1 MPMELVLVGIV
12 CLAIGAFAAIL
23 AMRNA
28 KSGSIREAESKVT
41 AAHSEA
47 EQVMADATRAAE
59 TLKKEALLEAK
70 EEIIQNKQ
78 AAEAEEAQRK
88 KEIRALENRV
98 MQREESLDRR
108 NEALDKR
115 EHQLSSQQGQ
125 IDKRSRELEELYA
138 RQTDELERIS
148 ELTREDAHTELL
160 DKVRGE
166 VTHEAAT
173 IIRESEQKVKVE
185 CHKTAQ
191 EIISLA
197 IQRCASDHTAE
208 VTVTSVHIPS
218 DDLKGRI
225 IGREGRNIRTFEQV
239 SGVNL
244 VIDDTPETVVLS
256 SFDPVRRETAR
267 VALENLIADG
277 RIHPARIEEMYQKAS
292 DLVQQRVRE
301 AGEQA
306 AFDMGIHDLH
316 PEIVRTLGA
325 LRYRTSFGQN
335 VLRHSLEVAD
345 LCAIMAAEL
354 GIDVVTAKRAGL
366 LHDLGKA
373 IDHEVE
379 GPHAVIGAELARRY
393 GEKPAIV
400 HAIEAHHGDTDPNT
414 VLDVLVQAGDAISAS
429 RPGARRESA
438 ENYIKRLEKLEEIAN
453 SHEGVERTYA
463 MQAGREVHVMVQP
476 DKVSDA
482 ESTVLAH
489 DIAQQIEEEMEY
501 PGQVRVVVIRES
513 RAVDIAK

>member
-1 MPMELVLVGIV
+1 
-12 CLAIGAFAAIL
+12 
-23 AMRNA
+23 
-28 KSGSIREAESKVT
+28 
-41 AAHSEA
+41 
-47 EQVMADATRAAE
+47 
-59 TLKKEALLEAK
+59 
-70 EEIIQNKQ
+70 
-78 AAEAEEAQRK
+78 
-88 KEIRALENRV
+88 

-108 NEALDKR
+108 NDALDKR
-115 EHQLSSQQGQ
+115 EHQLSSQAGQ
-125 IDKRSRELEELYA
+125 VEKRSRELEELCA
-138 RQTDELERIS
+138 KQTSELERIAD
-148 ELTREDAHTELL
+148 LTREDAHKELL

-173 IIRESEQKVKVE
+173 IIRESEQQVRAE

-191 EIISLA
+191 EILSLA
-197 IQRCASDHTAE
+197 IQRCSADHTAE

-277 RIHPARIEEMYQKAS
+277 RIHPARIEEMYHKAA

-306 AFDMGIHDLH
+306 AFDTGIHDLH
-316 PEIVRTLGA
+316 PEIVKTLGA

-335 VLRHSLEVAD
+335 VLQHSLEVSD
-345 LCAIMAAEL
+345 LCGVMASEL
-354 GIDVVTAKRAGL
+354 GLDVVTAKRAGL

-373 IDHEVE
+373 IDHDVE

-393 GEKPAIV
+393 GEKPV
-400 HAIEAHHGDTDPNT
+400 MPTSTPT
-414 VLDVLVQAGDAISAS
+414 RCLTFWSRLPMPSPLLVPVPAAS
-429 RPGARRESA
+429 RPRITLSALRSSRRSPTLTTASSVPMPCRPVARFMSWFSLTRSPMPSPRCLRT
-438 ENYIKRLEKLEEIAN
+438 ISPIRSRKRWSI
-453 SHEGVERTYA
+453 
-463 MQAGREVHVMVQP
+463 P
-476 DKVSDA
+476 
-482 ESTVLAH
+482 
-489 DIAQQIEEEMEY
+489 
-501 PGQVRVVVIRES
+501 VRCAS
-513 RAVDIAK
+513 S

>member
-1 MPMELVLVGIV
+1 MPIIAALVGII
-12 CLAIGAFAAIL
+12 LGAIAAI
-23 AMRNA
+23 AYMRTA
-28 KSGSIREAESKVT
+28 KQGSLHEADEKIQSAHAQAESLIG
-41 AAHSEA
+41 
-47 EQVMADATRAAE
+47 DAKRQAE

-70 EEIIQNKQ
+70 EEIIKNKQ
-78 AAEAEEAQRK
+78 AAEAEDKQRK
-88 KEIRALENRV
+88 NEIRTLENRV

-108 NEALDKR
+108 NDALDKR
-115 EHQLSSQQGQ
+115 EHQLSSQAGQ
-125 IDKRSRELEELYA
+125 VEKRSRELEELCA
-138 RQTDELERIS
+138 KQTSELERIAD
-148 ELTREDAHTELL
+148 LTREDAHKELL

-173 IIRESEQKVKVE
+173 IIRESEQQVRAE

-191 EIISLA
+191 EILSLA
-197 IQRCASDHTAE
+197 IQRCAADHTAE

-277 RIHPARIEEMYQKAS
+277 RIHPARIEEMYHKAA

-306 AFDMGIHDLH
+306 AFDTGIHDLH
-316 PEIVRTLGA
+316 PEIVKTLGA

-335 VLRHSLEVAD
+335 VLQHSLEVSD
-345 LCAIMAAEL
+345 LCGVMASEL
-354 GIDVVTAKRAGL
+354 GLDVVTAKRAGL

-373 IDHEVE
+373 IDHDVE

-393 GEKPAIV
+393 GEKPVIV
-400 HAIEAHHGDTDPNT
+400 HAIEAHHADVDPNT
-414 VLDVLVQAGDAISAS
+414 VLDVLVQAADAVSAS

-453 SHEGVERTYA
+453 SHDGVERTYA
-463 MQAGREVHVMVQP
+463 MQAGREVHVMV
-476 DKVSDA
+476 
-482 ESTVLAH
+482 
-489 DIAQQIEEEMEY
+489 
-501 PGQVRVVVIRES
+501 
-513 RAVDIAK
+513 

>member
-1 MPMELVLVGIV
+1 MEVIVGIA
-12 CLAIGAFAAIL
+12 CLVIGAVIATV
-23 AMRNA
+23 AMRSA
-28 KSGSIREAESKVT
+28 KNGSLREADSKIQS
-41 AAHSEA
+41 AHEEA
-47 EQVMADATRAAE
+47 KTVISDAKRTAE

-70 EEIIQNKQ
+70 EEIIQHKQ
-78 AAEAEEAQRK
+78 TAENEEKQRK
-88 KEIRALENRV
+88 RELRTLENRV

-108 NEALDKR
+108 NDALDKR
-115 EHQLSSQQGQ
+115 EHQLSSQAGQ
-125 IDKRSRELEELYA
+125 IEKRSRELDELVA
-138 RQTDELERIS
+138 KQTTELERIS
-148 ELTREDAHTELL
+148 ELTRDDAHRELL

-173 IIRESEQKVKVE
+173 IIRESEQQVRAE

-197 IQRCASDHTAE
+197 IQRCAADHTAE

-225 IGREGRNIRTFEQV
+225 IGREGRNIRTCEQV

-277 RIHPARIEEMYQKAS
+277 RIHPARIEEMYNKAA

-306 AFDMGIHDLH
+306 AFDAGIHDLH
-316 PEIVRTLGA
+316 PELIKTLGA

-335 VLRHSLEVAD
+335 VLQHSLEVSD
-345 LCAIMAAEL
+345 MCSIMASEL
-354 GIDVVTAKRAGL
+354 GVDPYAAKRAGL

-373 IDHEVE
+373 IDHDVE
-379 GPHAVIGAELARRY
+379 GPHAVIGADLARRY

-400 HAIEAHHGDTDPNT
+400 HAIEAHHADVEPNS
-414 VLDVLVQAGDAISAS
+414 VLAVLVQAADAVSAS

-453 SHEGVERTYA
+453 AHEGVERTYA

-476 DKVSDA
+476 DKISDA
-482 ESTVLAH
+482 QSTVLAH
-489 DIAQQIEEEMEY
+489 DIAHQIEEEMEY

>member
-1 MPMELVLVGIV
+1 MEIIIGIV
-12 CLAIGAFAAIL
+12 CLALGVVVAVV
-23 AMRNA
+23 AMRSSKA
-28 KSGSIREAESKVT
+28 SSIREADSKVQS
-41 AAHSEA
+41 AHAEA
-47 EQVMADATRAAE
+47 EQVVSDARRAAE

-70 EEIIQNKQ
+70 EEILKNRQ
-78 AAEAEEAQRK
+78 AAEAEDKQRK
-88 KEIRALENRV
+88 AEIRTLENRV

-108 NEALDKR
+108 NDVLDKR

-125 IDKRSRELEELYA
+125 LDRRSRELDDLYE
-138 RQTDELERIS
+138 RQTAELERIADLS
-148 ELTREDAHTELL
+148 REDAHQELL
-160 DKVRGE
+160 DNARSE
-166 VTHEAAT
+166 VTHEAAS
-173 IIRESEQKVKVE
+173 IIRESEQNVRAE

-277 RIHPARIEEMYQKAS
+277 RIHPARIEEMYQKAES
-292 DLVQQRVRE
+292 LVKQRVQE

-306 AFDMGIHDLH
+306 CFDAGIHDLH
-316 PEIVRTLGA
+316 PELVKTLGA

-335 VLRHSLEVAD
+335 VLRHSIEVGELA
-345 LCAIMAAEL
+345 AIMASEL
-354 GIDVVTAKRAGL
+354 GADERTARRAGL
-366 LHDLGKA
+366 LHDIGKA
-373 IDHEVE
+373 VDHEVE
-379 GPHAVIGAELARRY
+379 GPHATIGADLARRY
-393 GEKPAIV
+393 GEKPVIV
-400 HAIEAHHGDTDPNT
+400 HAIEAHHGDVDPET
-414 VLDVLVQAGDAISAS
+414 VIDVLVQAADAISAS

-453 SHEGVERTYA
+453 SYDGVERTYA

-476 DKVSDA
+476 EKISDA
-482 ESTVLAH
+482 QSTVLAH
-489 DIAQQIEEEMEY
+489 DIAHQIEEEMEY